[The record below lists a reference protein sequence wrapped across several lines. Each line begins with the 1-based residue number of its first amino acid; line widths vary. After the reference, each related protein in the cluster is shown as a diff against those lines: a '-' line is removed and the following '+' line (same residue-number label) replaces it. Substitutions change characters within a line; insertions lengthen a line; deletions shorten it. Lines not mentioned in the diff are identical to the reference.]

1 MTTNLAAETR
11 AIKRTLELLFG
22 KDRVRVRRIRGTG
35 ADHPHIVADVQLE
48 PQAGMLC
55 RAEDRP
61 QPRNGLIGLLETPE
75 GDAGLQQLALDR
87 QRGRPSRPPRCCAS
101 GGLGFGAQP

>member
-35 ADHPHIVADVQLE
+35 ADHPHIVISRWK
-48 PQAGMLC
+48 MC
-55 RAEDRP
+55 SIFRTRWRRALPVSSSR
-61 QPRNGLIGLLETPE
+61 RC
-75 GDAGLQQLALDR
+75 
-87 QRGRPSRPPRCCAS
+87 RPPRLPVRRA
-101 GGLGFGAQP
+101 APQVI